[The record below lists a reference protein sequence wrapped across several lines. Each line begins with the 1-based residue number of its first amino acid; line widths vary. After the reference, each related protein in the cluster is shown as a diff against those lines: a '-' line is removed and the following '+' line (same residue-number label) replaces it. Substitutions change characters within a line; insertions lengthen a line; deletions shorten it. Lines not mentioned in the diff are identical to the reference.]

1 MNEEDGWHQ
10 VIDFTPSNEKMRMPG
25 VPDEKTFQDDA
36 INPGGLINS
45 KYEDFIGIYD
55 NILSSDR
62 CQNIIS
68 WFEFCVQ
75 NHLVH
80 SSALDM
86 GRRFRDDQALF
97 VPTDI
102 RPEDIQHVQ
111 AQQNEMNQHA
121 LKPEL
126 ARDIWMAIDR
136 CFFHYVREYGLD
148 DMPLAPFFLKLHRV
162 PEGGGYHVFHSEK
175 DSYGTQER
183 ILVFHLTLGAPD
195 EGGETEFIFQK
206 KRYPAVPGRLLI
218 WPSQF
223 THRHRGNLVL
233 RGTKY
238 YCTGWFHLARQPGEM
253 GMLDKWTNPPWP
265 GNQGKDFGGGK
276 S

>member
-1 MNEEDGWHQ
+1 
-10 VIDFTPSNEKMRMPG
+10 MRMPG

-162 PEGGGYHVFHSEK
+162 PEGGGYHIFHSEK
-175 DSYGTQER
+175 ESYGTQER

>member
-148 DMPLAPFFLKLHRV
+148 DMPLAPFFFKT
-162 PEGGGYHVFHSEK
+162 
-175 DSYGTQER
+175 TQS
-183 ILVFHLTLGAPD
+183 T
-195 EGGETEFIFQK
+195 
-206 KRYPAVPGRLLI
+206 
-218 WPSQF
+218 
-223 THRHRGNLVL
+223 
-233 RGTKY
+233 
-238 YCTGWFHLARQPGEM
+238 
-253 GMLDKWTNPPWP
+253 
-265 GNQGKDFGGGK
+265 
-276 S
+276 

>member
-1 MNEEDGWHQ
+1 MMYLNDVE
-10 VIDFTPSNEKMRMPG
+10 
-25 VPDEKTFQDDA
+25 
-36 INPGGLINS
+36 
-45 KYEDFIGIYD
+45 
-55 NILSSDR
+55 
-62 CQNIIS
+62 
-68 WFEFCVQ
+68 
-75 NHLVH
+75 
-80 SSALDM
+80 
-86 GRRFRDDQALF
+86 
-97 VPTDI
+97 
-102 RPEDIQHVQ
+102 
-111 AQQNEMNQHA
+111 
-121 LKPEL
+121 
-126 ARDIWMAIDR
+126 
-136 CFFHYVREYGLD
+136 
-148 DMPLAPFFLKLHRV
+148 
-162 PEGGGYHVFHSEK
+162 
-175 DSYGTQER
+175 
-183 ILVFHLTLGAPD
+183 